1 MSKRKKNEKIYI
13 FTKIIKKKDSEYT
26 ISLQKKFKDV
36 TEAIS
41 YAKDNNY
48 TIIDSVGKVIN
59 KN

>member
-1 MSKRKKNEKIYI
+1 MSGKKKKIYI
-13 FTKIIKKKDSEYT
+13 FTKIVKRSNSEYT

-48 TIIDSVGKVIN
+48 TIIDNVGKVIN